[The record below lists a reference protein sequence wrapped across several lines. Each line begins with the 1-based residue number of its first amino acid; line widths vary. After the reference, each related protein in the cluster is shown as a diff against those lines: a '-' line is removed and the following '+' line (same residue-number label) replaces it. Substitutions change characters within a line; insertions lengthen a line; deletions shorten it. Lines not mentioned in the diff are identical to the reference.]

1 MDKADP
7 RCSPALCAVDCMAS
21 TVFILSHYW
30 TKFCMVSWIS
40 FATPLQCHLICF
52 LLRSNYFVPLIVS
65 EQINSVYKLWLFL
78 SKYFLQWTVC
88 SWCSSLS
95 HQWDMPRLDGIK
107 RKVFFSLLAKWFSAS
122 PTRMGKTMI
131 PLCCFFIWALLF
143 AQSLFSTYF
152 VHCQFKPSLIW
163 NSIAHAQCIC
173 NVFIR
178 SHLEDVPVITN
189 TFAFQ
194 SHQLQARSLGPH
206 PHPST
211 LRNPEIPESCKFTH
225 V

>member
-1 MDKADP
+1 MDKTDL

-21 TVFILSHYW
+21 TIFSPSHYW

-40 FATPLQCHLICF
+40 FATPLQGHLICF
-52 LLRSNYFVPLIVS
+52 LLHSNYFVRLIVS
-65 EQINSVYKLWLFL
+65 EQINSAYKLWLFL

-107 RKVFFSLLAKWFSAS
+107 RKVFFLYLQNDSVL
-122 PTRMGKTMI
+122 
-131 PLCCFFIWALLF
+131 ALLEWERRWF
-143 AQSLFSTYF
+143 LYAASLFELFYLHNPSLFSTYF

-194 SHQLQARSLGPH
+194 SHQLQARTPSLG
-206 PHPST
+206 
-211 LRNPEIPESCKFTH
+211 L
-225 V
+225 